1 MILELLHEANI
12 ENPNPCSQ
20 GRIQKLL
27 RGRGLKSFF
36 FFRGVGDLAVG
47 TRLGKKNENHRF
59 YWTKGGGLSP
69 PSEYASACTNKE
81 GRANL
86 AHPCTSV
93 SFSSRDLWTA
103 HVSSLSSPYPQLR
116 LAQFDSL
123 TFPAF
128 PVIVNVI
135 SSIS

>member
-1 MILELLHEANI
+1 MKTIDFTE
-12 ENPNPCSQ
+12 P
-20 GRIQKLL
+20 
-27 RGRGLKSFF
+27 RG
-36 FFRGVGDLAVG
+36 
-47 TRLGKKNENHRF
+47 E
-59 YWTKGGGLSP
+59 GGGVES
-69 PSEYASACTNKE
+69 PSEYASVCTNKE

-116 LAQFDSL
+116 LGQFDSL